1 MSGIEIVNTRV
12 EHLGACAE
20 LQRLCFPTLAPE
32 ERLTEAHIANHVRL
46 FPEGQFVAVD
56 AASGSVIGMTAGFRT
71 HFDFEHTHGH
81 TYLRAISNGWFW
93 RHNPRG
99 SYYYGADMSVHPDHR
114 GKGIAR
120 KFHDA
125 RKALCRRMGLKG
137 QVVCGMIPGY
147 AELKH
152 ELTAHEYMR
161 KVMDGALYDST
172 FSTQLRNGFVWRGM
186 IANYVQDPPTDG
198 WATLLEWRNPDYM
211 DLRVPGGP
219 LYSFYEELAA
229 AARP

>member
-1 MSGIEIVNTRV
+1 MSGIEIVNTRA
-12 EHLGACAE
+12 EHLGPCAE

-32 ERLTEAHIANHVRL
+32 ERLTEAHIANHIRL
-46 FPEGQFVAVD
+46 FPDGQFVALD
-56 AASGSVIGMTAGFRT
+56 AASGAVLGMTAGFRT

-125 RKALCRRMGLKG
+125 RKALCRRLALKG
-137 QVVCGMIPGY
+137 QVVCGMIPGF
-147 AELKH
+147 AEH
-152 ELTAHEYMR
+152 RHAMTALEYMR
-161 KVMDGALYDST
+161 RVLDGALYDST

-198 WATLLEWRNPDYM
+198 WATLLEWRNPDYL
-211 DLRVPGGP
+211 DLRVPRVP
-219 LYSFYEELAA
+219 LHPYYEELAS